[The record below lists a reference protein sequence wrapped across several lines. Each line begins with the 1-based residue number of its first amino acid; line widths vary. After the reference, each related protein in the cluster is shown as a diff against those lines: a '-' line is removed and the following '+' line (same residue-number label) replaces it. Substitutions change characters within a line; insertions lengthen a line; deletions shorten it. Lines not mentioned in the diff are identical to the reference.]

1 MLTINT
7 CIWRLCGALTILSL
21 AAPISAMGAQA
32 AGHAGSVIHV
42 SATVSA
48 HATTKIVHQAT
59 HITITE
65 HDVRMGYVDAHEASI
80 FTVTPLSGSTYFL
93 VFHPRVDI
101 FSSVRIEGLESQV
114 VLGPDGGEV
123 TQSGLSSRRAKEH
136 PSTHLEVSEYKLSY
150 RFMIKPG
157 IQPGTYDWPLQLT
170 IRV

>member
-1 MLTINT
+1 MNT
-7 CIWRLCGALTILSL
+7 CVWQLYRALTILSL
-21 AAPISAMGAQA
+21 AMPISAMSAQA

-42 SATVSA
+42 SATVSP

-59 HITITE
+59 HITITK
-65 HDVRMGYVDAHEASI
+65 HDVEMGYVDAHKASI
-80 FTVTPLSGSTYFL
+80 FTVTALSGSTYFL

-101 FSSVRIEGLESQV
+101 FSSVRIKGLKSQV

-123 TQSGLSSRRAKEH
+123 IQSGLSSKEAKEH
-136 PSTHLEVSEYKLSY
+136 SSTYLKVFEYELSY

>member
-1 MLTINT
+1 MKQLNKSLIKGLATYSLIALPFLAPGT
-7 CIWRLCGALTILSL
+7 AAAALT
-21 AAPISAMGAQA
+21 AAPPATLT
-32 AGHAGSVIHV
+32 VN
-42 SATVSA
+42 ATVLDKCTIAVPASLTF
-48 HATTKIVHQAT
+48 ATS
-59 HITITE
+59 
-65 HDVRMGYVDAHEASI
+65 YDAHEASI

-123 TQSGLSSRRAKEH
+123 IQSGLSSRRAKER
-136 PSTHLEVSEYKLSY
+136 SRTHLTVFEYELSY

>member
-1 MLTINT
+1 MNT
-7 CIWRLCGALTILSL
+7 SVWRLCGALTIMSL
-21 AAPISAMGAQA
+21 AMPISAMGAQA
-32 AGHAGSVIHV
+32 AGHAGSVMHV
-42 SATVSA
+42 SATVLA

-59 HITITE
+59 HITITK
-65 HDVRMGYVDAHEASI
+65 HDIKKGYVDAHEASI
-80 FTVTPLSGSTYFL
+80 FTVTALPGSTYFL

-101 FSSVRIEGLESQV
+101 FSSVRIEGLKSQV

-123 TQSGLSSRRAKEH
+123 TQSVLSSRRAKER
-136 PSTHLEVSEYKLSY
+136 SRTHLTVFEYELSY

>member
-1 MLTINT
+1 MNT
-7 CIWRLCGALTILSL
+7 NAWQLCWALAILSF
-21 AAPISAMGAQA
+21 AAPISTMNAQA
-32 AGHAGSVIHV
+32 TGHAGSVIHV
-42 SATVSA
+42 SATVLP

-114 VLGPDGGEV
+114 VLGPDGGEI
-123 TQSGLSSRRAKEH
+123 TQSVLRSRRAKEH
-136 PSTHLEVSEYKLSY
+136 PSTHLEVFEYGLSY

>member
-1 MLTINT
+1 MNT
-7 CIWRLCGALTILSL
+7 CVWQLYRALTIMSL
-21 AAPISAMGAQA
+21 AMPISAMSAQA
-32 AGHAGSVIHV
+32 AGHAGSVMHV
-42 SATVSA
+42 SATVLA

-59 HITITE
+59 HITITK
-65 HDVRMGYVDAHEASI
+65 HDIKKGYVDAHEASI
-80 FTVTPLSGSTYFL
+80 FTVTALPGSTYFL

-101 FSSVRIEGLESQV
+101 FSSVQIKGLESQV

-123 TQSGLSSRRAKEH
+123 IQSGLSSRRAKER
-136 PSTHLEVSEYKLSY
+136 SRTHLTVFEYELSY